1 MFPSMIQSHYTIEYT
16 SNQKEASQECN
27 TCLYLICMLW
37 QSEPPLKRMLRC
49 LQWSLWHF
57 PSILI
62 NTLIHIF
69 SNVKNVRIY
78 GQQILLSLTEL
89 TSCIRQTGSMVPLLI
104 GWFVPSHFCILNF
117 CFHFIQGDFS
127 SRKLFYQSQTLW
139 KATFITK
146 SSRQPWSLHDH
157 RFQTFYITG
166 SQILLDNSSEKNL

>member
-1 MFPSMIQSHYTIEYT
+1 MYSKLFCYWLCLKNKVSRAVKPRKVIFWAQSDLYTREFEATLLKNWKKYICFPLKSENLIQSHYTIEYT

-78 GQQILLSLTEL
+78 GQQIFLPSLN
-89 TSCIRQTGSMVPLLI
+89 SHPAYVKPAA
-104 GWFVPSHFCILNF
+104 WSHF
-117 CFHFIQGDFS
+117 
-127 SRKLFYQSQTLW
+127 
-139 KATFITK
+139 
-146 SSRQPWSLHDH
+146 
-157 RFQTFYITG
+157 
-166 SQILLDNSSEKNL
+166 